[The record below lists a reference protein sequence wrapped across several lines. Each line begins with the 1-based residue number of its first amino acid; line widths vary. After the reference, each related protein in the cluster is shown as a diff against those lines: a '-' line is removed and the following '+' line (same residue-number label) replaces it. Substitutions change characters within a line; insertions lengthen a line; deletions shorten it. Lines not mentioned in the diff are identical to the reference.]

1 MAIWSEIGLTN
12 SGGVLPSGIWVEAC
26 AVTGIASMLPDQ
38 VTWNCSVSVETGN
51 GATVLV
57 GATGMKTKLNTLFF
71 LEVFQQ
77 PGEIN
82 TCN

>member
-1 MAIWSEIGLTN
+1 MAIWSEIGLTS
-12 SGGVLPSGIWVEAC
+12 SGGVLPPGIWVEAC
-26 AVTGIASMLPDQ
+26 AITGIASMLPDQ

-57 GATGMKTKLNTLFF
+57 GVTGTETKLDRLFF
-71 LEVFQQ
+71 LEVAQQ
-77 PGEIN
+77 PRKIN